1 MRFKIACEITEGEA
15 FSQDY
20 RRNILRML
28 KTGLDRYEDIFED
41 FFGSNKLKKYCWSV
55 YFKNSIFQGDKIYL
69 QGEKKEFFI
78 NFSVFDNGDA
88 MNIFNAF
95 MNIKYREID
104 ISKELRVKVSNV
116 IKLPTKEVSGEF
128 FRAKVMSP
136 IICRDHN
143 QETGKDSYYTGSEEE
158 FIPIIKRNLYLEMR
172 EKYGDYVERDIEKL
186 VIETKE
192 LKKTVSKFYG
202 KLIDGSIGIIEL
214 QGKNYLLNYIYN
226 AGLGSIRGSG
236 YGLLEII

>member
-1 MRFKIACEITEGEA
+1 
-15 FSQDY
+15 
-20 RRNILRML
+20 
-28 KTGLDRYEDIFED
+28 
-41 FFGSNKLKKYCWSV
+41 
-55 YFKNSIFQGDKIYL
+55 
-69 QGEKKEFFI
+69 
-78 NFSVFDNGDA
+78 
-88 MNIFNAF
+88 
-95 MNIKYREID
+95 
-104 ISKELRVKVSNV
+104 
-116 IKLPTKEVSGEF
+116 
-128 FRAKVMSP
+128 
-136 IICRDHN
+136 
-143 QETGKDSYYTGSEEE
+143 
-158 FIPIIKRNLYLEMR
+158 MR